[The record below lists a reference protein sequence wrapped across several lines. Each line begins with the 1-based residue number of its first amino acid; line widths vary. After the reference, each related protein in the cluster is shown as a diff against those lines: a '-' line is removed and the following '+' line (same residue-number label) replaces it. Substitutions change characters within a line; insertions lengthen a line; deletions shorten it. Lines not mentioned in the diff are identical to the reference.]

1 MRKAYN
7 LNLRGEN
14 DVSEKHGT
22 DELVEYLWQ
31 LVTVST
37 NHSEGRDVDIGK
49 MSIIVSKLKVAD
61 KLCDAAKLARESQGW
76 DGNDPDEI
84 RWPELYAKLRKAIA
98 DYEGKED

>member
-1 MRKAYN
+1 MRKEYS

-14 DVSEKHGT
+14 DMSKKHGT

-49 MSIIVSKLKVAD
+49 MSVIVSKLKVAD
-61 KLCDAAKLARESQGW
+61 KLCEDVKHGIEVTDDERIAR
-76 DGNDPDEI
+76 PFV
-84 RWPELYAKLRKAIA
+84 KAIA
-98 DYEGKED
+98 EYKGKE

>member
-49 MSIIVSKLKVAD
+49 MSIIVSKLKAAD
-61 KLCDAAKLARESQGW
+61 KLCEAATTATDRLEYWGLTRPIHNGIRDA
-76 DGNDPDEI
+76 
-84 RWPELYAKLRKAIA
+84 LRKAIA
-98 DYEGKED
+98 DYKGEE